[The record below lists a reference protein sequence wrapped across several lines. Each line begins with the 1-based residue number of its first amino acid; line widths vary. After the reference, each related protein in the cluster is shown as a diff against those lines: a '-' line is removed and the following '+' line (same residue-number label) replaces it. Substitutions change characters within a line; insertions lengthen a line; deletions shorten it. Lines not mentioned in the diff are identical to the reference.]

1 MKTMKKILLITAIL
15 FLALTGCEKESE
27 QAVTYRITNSD
38 SGFEVNYLDGNG
50 VLQHEQVAT
59 QSAQD
64 IWTYSF
70 DAFEG
75 DIVFVSAIYKD
86 INSAIKVQVLL
97 NGKVY
102 KEGSST
108 SDTTK
113 YVVVSGTVPF

>member
-1 MKTMKKILLITAIL
+1 MKKILLIAVIL
-15 FLALTGCEKESE
+15 FLALTACEKESE

-38 SGFEVNYLDGNG
+38 SGFEVNYRDGDG
-50 VLQHEQVAT
+50 ILQHEQVAT
-59 QSAQD
+59 QSAMD

-70 DAFEG
+70 DALEG

-86 INSAIKVQVLL
+86 INSAIKVQILL
-97 NGKVY
+97 DGKVY

-113 YVVVSGTVPF
+113 FVVVSGTVPY